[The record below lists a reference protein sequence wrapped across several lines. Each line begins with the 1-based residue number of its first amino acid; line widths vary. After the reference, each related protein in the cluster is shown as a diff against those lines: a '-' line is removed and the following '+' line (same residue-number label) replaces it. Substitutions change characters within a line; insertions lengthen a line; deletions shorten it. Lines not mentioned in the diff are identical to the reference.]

1 MSVAWVLEE
10 DPKVFASQLV
20 QASRDH
26 PRWLEEFA
34 AEIESQAVASQLRR
48 FLATWGLSGSEA
60 ARLFGVSRQ
69 ALSKWLADG
78 PPAERLVVI
87 GDLAAASDLL
97 VRYLKADRIPTAVRR
112 KAGRLGGRSLV
123 DLVAAGESREV
134 LETCRAMFDFRSVH
148 V

>member
-1 MSVAWVLEE
+1 MSVAWALEE

-20 QASRDH
+20 RASRDH
-26 PRWLEEFA
+26 PRWLETFA

-48 FLATWGLSGSEA
+48 FLGIWGLSASDA

-78 PPAERLVVI
+78 PPADRLVAI

-97 VRYLKADRIPTAVRR
+97 ARHLKVDRVPAAVRR
-112 KAGRLGGRSLV
+112 KADRLGGRSLV
-123 DLVAAGESREV
+123 DLVAAGQARQV
-134 LETCRAMFDFRSVH
+134 LEACRAMFDFGSVH